1 MIKEVITI
9 EQMMMPTF
17 EEERPA
23 KNLTKDVSIRI
34 RTDPQLRDKLKTL
47 SEKSGLS
54 KSAVIRILIDGA
66 KLREMPPLDYHKMT
80 AELHAIGNNLNQI
93 AHVANA
99 TGRIDAVGYM
109 ANVSALNAALY
120 QIKTAVMRG

>member
-1 MIKEVITI
+1 
-9 EQMMMPTF
+9 MP
-17 EEERPA
+17 
-23 KNLTKDVSIRI
+23 KDVSIRI

-80 AELHAIGNNLNQI
+80 GELHAIGNNLNQI
-93 AHVANA
+93 ARVANA
-99 TGRIDAVGYM
+99 TGQIDATGYM

-120 QIKTAVMRG
+120 QIKTAVMTG

>member
-9 EQMMMPTF
+9 EQMMLPTF
-17 EEERPA
+17 ETERPDE
-23 KNLTKDVSIRI
+23 NMTKDISIRI
-34 RTDPQLRDKLKTL
+34 RTDPRLRDKLKTL

-54 KSAVIRILIDGA
+54 RSAVIRILIDGA
-66 KLREMPPLDYHKMT
+66 KIREMPPLDYHKMT

-93 AHVANA
+93 ARVANA
-99 TGRIDAVGYM
+99 SGLIDAAGYM

>member
-9 EQMMMPTF
+9 EQMIMPSF
-17 EEERPA
+17 EKERPSE
-23 KNLTKDVSIRI
+23 NMTKDVSIRI
-34 RTDPQLRDKLKTL
+34 RTNPRLRDKLKTL

-66 KLREMPPLDYHKMT
+66 RLREMPPLDYHRMT

-93 AHVANA
+93 ARVANA
-99 TGRIDAVGYM
+99 SGLIDAAGYM

-120 QIKTAVMRG
+120 QIKTAVIRG